1 MVGVI
6 MVGDGNL
13 RISSKTIV
21 IWSKPKLS
29 LFIKSTICE
38 FPILLFLFS
47 GKWLDLSYQFLKI
60 IWGNI
65 PLDCNRGLVVVG
77 PIKDRI
83 PCRNISKIISFS
95 LQKVN
100 FRMPQNQ

>member
-6 MVGDGNL
+6 MVGNGNL

-21 IWSKPKLS
+21 IWSKPEFS

-38 FPILLFLFS
+38 FPILLFLFF
-47 GKWLDLSYQFLKI
+47 GKWLDLSYKFLKI

-65 PLDCNRGLVVVG
+65 PLDCNRGRVVVG
-77 PIKDRI
+77 PFKDRI
-83 PCRNISKIISFS
+83 PHRNISKIISFN